1 LLSVGGSFP
10 EIREASVLRIRT
22 MEKYIVVIKGKP
34 EGPYSFEQLKELKIR
49 PGTFVKTPE
58 MDDYKEAHE
67 VPELCILLGIKAHVR
82 KPQYFASLDVRL
94 LAIIIDY
101 FLVFAIYCVLATVA
115 VLFIEERQN
124 KIAVALAG
132 LAIIP
137 VIKMIYSI
145 ISEASPKQGTYGKVL
160 MGLKVCDE
168 SGLPITIGTS
178 LIRNLSK
185 LICVATLGMGYA
197 YGFFDKRQQGI
208 HDKIA
213 GTLVIKDR
221 LI

>member
-1 LLSVGGSFP
+1 MK
-10 EIREASVLRIRT
+10 E
-22 MEKYIVVIKGKP
+22 YIVVIKGKP
-34 EGPYSFEQLKELKIR
+34 EGPYSFEQLKELKIK
-49 PGTFVKTPE
+49 PGTFVRTE
-58 MDDYKEAHE
+58 GMDDYKEAHE
-67 VPELCILLGIKAHVR
+67 IPELCELLGMKAQIR

-101 FLVFAIYCVLATVA
+101 FLVFAIYCVLATIA
-115 VLFIEERQN
+115 VLFIEERQD
-124 KIAVALAG
+124 KIVVALAG

-137 VIKMIYSI
+137 LVKMIYSI
-145 ISEASPKQGTYGKVL
+145 ISEASSRQGTYGKVL

-168 SGLPITIGTS
+168 SGLPITLGVS
-178 LIRNLSK
+178 LVRNLSK
-185 LICVATLGMGYA
+185 LICVATLGLGYA
-197 YGFFDKRQQGI
+197 YGFFDKKQQGI

>member
-1 LLSVGGSFP
+1 MLSAGGSFP
-10 EIREASVLRIRT
+10 DEGASVLRIRT
-22 MEKYIVVIKGKP
+22 MEEYIVVINGKP
-34 EGPYSFEQLKELKIR
+34 EGPFSIEQLKGLKIR
-49 PGTFVKTPE
+49 PGTFVKTPA

-67 VPELCILLGIKAHVR
+67 MPELCELLGIKTHVR
-82 KPQYFASLDVRL
+82 QPQYFASLDVRL

-101 FLVFAIYCVLATVA
+101 FLVFAVYCVLATIA
-115 VLFIEERQN
+115 VLFIDERQD
-124 KIAVALAG
+124 KIIVALAG

-137 VIKMIYSI
+137 FVKMIYSI
-145 ISEASPKQGTYGKVL
+145 IAEASVRQGTYGKVL

-168 SGLPITIGTS
+168 SGLPITLGTS
-178 LIRNLSK
+178 VIRNLSK
-185 LICVATLGMGYA
+185 LICVATLGLGYA
-197 YGFFDKRQQGI
+197 YGFFDKKQQGI

>member
-1 LLSVGGSFP
+1 
-10 EIREASVLRIRT
+10 
-22 MEKYIVVIKGKP
+22 MEEYIVVIKGKP
-34 EGPYSFEQLKELKIR
+34 EGPFSLEQLKGLKIR

-67 VPELCILLGIKAHVR
+67 MPELCELLGIKAHVR

-101 FLVFAIYCVLATVA
+101 FLVFALYCIIATVA
-115 VLFIEERQN
+115 VLFIAERET
-124 KIAVALAG
+124 KIMVALAG

-137 VIKMIYSI
+137 LVKMIYSI
-145 ISEASPKQGTYGKVL
+145 FAEASLNQGTYGKVL

-168 SGLPITIGTS
+168 SGLPINMGTS

-185 LICVATLGMGYA
+185 LICVATLGLGYA
-197 YGFFDKRQQGI
+197 YGFFDKKQQGI

-213 GTLVIKDR
+213 ETLVIKDR